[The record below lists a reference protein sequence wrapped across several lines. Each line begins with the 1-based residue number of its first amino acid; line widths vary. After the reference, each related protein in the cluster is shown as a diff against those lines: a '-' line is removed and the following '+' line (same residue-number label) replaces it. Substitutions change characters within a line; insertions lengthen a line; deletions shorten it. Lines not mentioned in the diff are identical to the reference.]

1 MPQYEI
7 IPLVLGTLKVDKSAM
22 MYFVGCGVKVTI
34 SVACFYIK
42 GAEKHILVD
51 TGAPAEV
58 NRKHCPEELPS
69 DIQSFEKALGKQGLK
84 PEDIDIVI
92 QTHLHHDHVGNSMKC
107 TKAKIFAQEDEIRF
121 ALASHPLFAHLY
133 DIDLIRVLK
142 FQSLK
147 GDAEIVSGIKVLLTP
162 GHTPGAQSV
171 AIETTKGTAIIT
183 GFCCIRETFEVP
195 SETRE
200 MFPHWL
206 VHTPGI
212 HTDALAAFDS
222 TLKVKEVADIL
233 VPNHD
238 PALMKTEAIPYV

>member
-7 IPLVLGTLKVDKSAM
+7 IPLVLGTLEVDKSAM

-42 GAEKHILVD
+42 GAQKHILVD

-107 TKAKIFAQEDEIRF
+107 TKAELFAQQDEIKF
-121 ALASHPLFAHLY
+121 ALAPHPLFAHLY
-133 DIDLIRVLK
+133 DTELIRALK
-142 FQSLK
+142 LQSVK
-147 GDAEIVSGIKVLLTP
+147 GDTEIVSGIKVLLTP
-162 GHTPGAQSV
+162 GHTPGVQSV
-171 AIETTKGTAIIT
+171 TIETATGTAIIT

-195 SETRE
+195 LETRE

-222 TLKVKEVADIL
+222 TLKVKEMADIL

-238 PALMKTEAIPYV
+238 PALMKTEVIP

>member
-92 QTHLHHDHVGNSMKC
+92 QTHLHHDHVGNSM
-107 TKAKIFAQEDEIRF
+107 
-121 ALASHPLFAHLY
+121 
-133 DIDLIRVLK
+133 
-142 FQSLK
+142 
-147 GDAEIVSGIKVLLTP
+147 TP
-162 GHTPGAQSV
+162 GHFSCSFA
-171 AIETTKGTAIIT
+171 
-183 GFCCIRETFEVP
+183 
-195 SETRE
+195 
-200 MFPHWL
+200 
-206 VHTPGI
+206 
-212 HTDALAAFDS
+212 
-222 TLKVKEVADIL
+222 
-233 VPNHD
+233 
-238 PALMKTEAIPYV
+238 